1 MKRWVILGAAD
12 ISDYAEIK
20 SKLNED
26 DYIVSADGGQ
36 KHLAKLGLDADL
48 FIGDFDSSSIPQTD
62 SELLKYPV
70 EKDDT
75 DTMLAV
81 KIGISRGCKEF
92 LILGGMGGRFDHT
105 FANIQALCYADKNS
119 AKATLCDEKN
129 QLFVISGKTASIVA
143 HQDEKVS
150 LFSINGES
158 CTVTLQ
164 GFYYPLENGK
174 LYSCDPMGVSNF
186 LVDNT
191 GEITVKDGTLLVV
204 ISKENQ

>member
-12 ISDYAEIK
+12 ISDYTKIK
-20 SKLNED
+20 SRLKKD

-36 KHLAKLGLDADL
+36 
-48 FIGDFDSSSIPQTD
+48 TN

-174 LYSCDPMGVSNF
+174 LYSYDPMGVSNF

-191 GEITVKDGTLLVV
+191 GEITVKAGTLLVV
-204 ISKENQ
+204 ISKEHPSHILSIILVCNTTSGGAFL